1 MWRNESLKS
10 ALTRECVMYCKPL
23 MMALLLLLLAVLP
36 ACSTTVTRLTIPPA
50 RCSEYIP
57 KEVWEPVLGVDASL
71 FEALKDW
78 AAGFVGQTGKL
89 EEANIKPPYIKHT
102 LETCERHEREIYDS
116 LNGKKRRFFGV
127 F

>member
-1 MWRNESLKS
+1 MSKNESLKS

-50 RCSEYIP
+50 RCSEFVAAEAWFPI
-57 KEVWEPVLGVDASL
+57 KGVDVSL
-71 FEALKDW
+71 TEKQREW
-78 AAGFVGQTGKL
+78 AASFVGQTARL
-89 EEANIKPPYIKHT
+89 ETANNDKAYIKAVI
-102 LETCERHEREIYDS
+102 EACEKREREIYDS
-116 LNGKKRRFFGV
+116 LNGKKRRFLGV